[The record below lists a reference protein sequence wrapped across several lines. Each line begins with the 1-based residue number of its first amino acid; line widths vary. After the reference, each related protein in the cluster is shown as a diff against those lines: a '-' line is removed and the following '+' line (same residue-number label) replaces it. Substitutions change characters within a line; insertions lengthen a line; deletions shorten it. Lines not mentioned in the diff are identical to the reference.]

1 MKFVDSTE
9 IFVRAGDGG
18 SGMVS
23 FKTARNKPKLGCD
36 GGDGGNGGNVVLVG
50 NRQLNT
56 LSSLRYK
63 KQYQAGHGE
72 RGGTNNC
79 TGANGEDLIIP
90 VPLGT
95 QVFDDE
101 SGKMTGEV
109 LGHFQKLVVAKG
121 GERGLGNQRFL
132 TSTHQAPEEFTEGT
146 SGEVAHLRLELKL
159 VADVGLAGFPNAG
172 KSTLLSVVSSA
183 KPKIADY
190 PFTTLV
196 PNLGVVELKDRGEFS
211 GESFVMAD
219 VPGLIEGAAEGKGL
233 GHAFLRHLE
242 RTQLVAYLVTAV
254 NDEGVTPAQAFKT
267 LRAELATYSKEL
279 ADKPVCVVLSKTD
292 LIEAEDRAAEIRK
305 LAAPLKKKGFD
316 VLAISSVEN
325 SGIDD
330 LKRYLYERVMA
341 YKAEQAADN
350 PVPLA
355 LDHSATG
362 KLTRRWLDIPGV
374 RLELTAQESREV
386 AAMQR
391 PDLKKLLAS
400 R

>member
-36 GGDGGNGGNVVLVG
+36 GGDGGNGGNVVLTG

-63 KQYQAGHGE
+63 KQYHAGHGE
-72 RGGTNNC
+72 RGGTNNR

-95 QVFDDE
+95 QVFDAE

-109 LGHFQKLVVAKG
+109 LGHLQRIVVAKG

-146 SGEVAHLRLELKL
+146 AGDAAHLRLELKL

-196 PNLGVVELKDRGEFS
+196 PNLGVVELKDRSNFS

-242 RTQLVAYLVTAV
+242 RTQLIAYLVTAV
-254 NDEGVTPAQAFKT
+254 NDDGITPAEAFKT
-267 LRAELATYSKEL
+267 LRSELARYSKEL
-279 ADKPVCVVLSKTD
+279 AEKPACIILSKTD
-292 LIEAEDRAAEIRK
+292 LIESDDRKAAIKK
-305 LAAPLKKKGFD
+305 LIAPLRKKGFD
-316 VLAISSVEN
+316 VLPISSVEN
-325 SGIDD
+325 EGIDE
-330 LKRYLYERVMA
+330 LKRYLYDRVMA
-341 YKAEQAADN
+341 YKAEQAAEN

-355 LDHSATG
+355 LDNSATG

-374 RLELTAQESREV
+374 RLELTEQEAREV
-386 AAMQR
+386 AEMR
-391 PDLKKLLAS
+391 HPDMKKIFAS
-400 R
+400 C